1 MIGAWIFFFVQ
12 SNSFWKCKH
21 TLWFIKNFYKEQFPQ
36 LVNFFPKVKKQTSD
50 FSKKKERTTIRTNFS
65 RNERLVKDFNFLKEH
80 NTTSTCI
87 VSNMDIAKFFDNY
100 LWIGKNVKRSSSS
113 KFESFSIFTYLFEI
127 EEQNQGMTV

>member
-1 MIGAWIFFFVQ
+1 M
-12 SNSFWKCKH
+12 
-21 TLWFIKNFYKEQFPQ
+21 
-36 LVNFFPKVKKQTSD
+36 
-50 FSKKKERTTIRTNFS
+50 
-65 RNERLVKDFNFLKEH
+65 LVKDLNFLKEH

-87 VSNMDIAKFFDNY
+87 VSNMDIAKFFAKFFDNY